1 MGRLGLKLCFSFL
14 SFGSM
19 EAGVVRYLVWEEQE
33 SIQLSIG
40 SGRVGRGLSLR

>member
-19 EAGVVRYLVWEEQE
+19 EAGVVRYLVWGRAGEY
-33 SIQLSIG
+33 SIINRERAG
-40 SGRVGRGLSLR
+40 G